1 MEGVAR
7 DLILLVVVA
16 WHWLEK
22 PSNHNRQLTE
32 AVNGELLDITEYE
45 GGLAEPVTPCE
56 RHCLGKQIGPTLAMS
71 LLITRHRAET
81 DRWINTKDAWMD
93 TWA

>member
-45 GGLAEPVTPCE
+45 GGLNQSHPV
-56 RHCLGKQIGPTLAMS
+56 
-71 LLITRHRAET
+71 
-81 DRWINTKDAWMD
+81 KDIV
-93 TWA
+93 